1 MNNTKS
7 SHKCENSNVK
17 IHKKK
22 YFAFFNILYYRI
34 KTKVNSFSNSN
45 NIIKCYRIC
54 YVSIYVSILNLK
66 KAISN
71 KSYTFLNNKC
81 LHYRNF
87 SIYNKIE
94 SVL

>member
-7 SHKCENSNVK
+7 SHKCEKSNGK
-17 IHKKK
+17 MYKKSILH
-22 YFAFFNILYYRI
+22 FFNVLYYRI

-54 YVSIYVSILNLK
+54 YVSILNLK

-81 LHYRNF
+81 LHYRNI